1 MLRKNLFLKFIFGA
15 NRKYIDD
22 EINPGAPLRV
32 THSSFAAEAADFG
45 EEEDFSVEEN
55 GYDEEKTGLSDLNR
69 FSLMAFHPG
78 GYLPFLK
85 RLFGMAIL
93 IGTLMFAAPGVQAK
107 GLFSNAMAFTGGIYS
122 AEGFGSNFYFGLRYN
137 HFFSKWRYFVE
148 GSIGVSSLKSQV
160 LQDLAAFQVFD
171 SEKLLTYEF
180 LLGYDMAPLGNFPFI
195 VAGVAGLNQ
204 GGQSKFAYVIGLG
217 KQIPLAQF
225 FKTKR
230 LGLRYDIRDQIFKQQ
245 INDANAFTAHNLVF
259 SLGLSC
265 YF

>member
-1 MLRKNLFLKFIFGA
+1 MFRKNRLLKFVLDP
-15 NRKYIDD
+15 NREYIDD
-22 EINPGAPLRV
+22 ETGPGAP
-32 THSSFAAEAADFG
+32 AAAFEVEEADFGEAADF
-45 EEEDFSVEEN
+45 SAEEN
-55 GYDEEKTGLSDLNR
+55 GYDKEKTGLSDLNR

-78 GYLPFLK
+78 GFLPFLK
-85 RLFGMAIL
+85 RLFGVIIL
-93 IGTLMFAAPGVQAK
+93 IETLLLAAPGVQAK
-107 GLFSNAMAFTGGIYS
+107 GLFSNSMSFSSGVYS
-122 AEGFGSNFYFGLRYN
+122 AEGFGSNFYFGMRYN

-171 SEKLLTYEF
+171 SEKLLAYEF

-259 SLGLSC
+259 SLGLSY

>member
-1 MLRKNLFLKFIFGA
+1 M
-15 NRKYIDD
+15 
-22 EINPGAPLRV
+22 INEETAPGTSVAA
-32 THSSFAAEAADFG
+32 FAVEEADFNEAG
-45 EEEDFSVEEN
+45 DLSVEEN
-55 GYDEEKTGLSDLNR
+55 GYDEEKAALSDLNR

-85 RLFGMAIL
+85 RLFGVSIL
-93 IGTLMFAAPGVQAK
+93 IATLLLAAPGVQAK
-107 GLFSNAMAFTGGIYS
+107 GLFSNAMSFSSGVYS

-230 LGLRYDIRDQIFKQQ
+230 VGLRYDIRDQIFRQQ
-245 INDANAFTAHNLVF
+245 INDADAFTAHNLVF
-259 SLGLSC
+259 SVGLSY